1 MDEPDAGKL
10 IWLAALDTL
19 GYGAG
24 YPKRAFGLRT
34 KGDTTSMTKRDWTSV
49 PRADS
54 CPDFNNILAVLSK
67 SKPVRPTLF
76 EFFLNG
82 PLYERLAGDVPVRS
96 EDIRGYLS
104 TIHGFRNAGY
114 DYATLKIPG
123 FGFPSGERR
132 RGASVSLNEGAVI
145 KDRSS
150 FDTYAWPD
158 PREADYGFLDKLAP
172 ELPEGMKFILHGPCG
187 VLENAIR
194 LVGYEDLCF
203 MTIDDMPLVSDIFEA
218 VGSRLVEYYKS
229 CVSHEAVGAIIG
241 NDDWGFKSQTML
253 PPEQMRSL
261 VFPWHKQLVSVAH
274 AAGKPAI
281 LHSCGCLT
289 DVMDDIIDDMKY
301 DGKHSYEDTIQPVE
315 DAYDQYHDRIAILG
329 GIDVDFVCRSTP
341 EDVYERSLQ
350 MLKHDKA
357 YALGTGN
364 SVPEYV
370 PDENYF
376 AMIRAALDMRGE

>member
-1 MDEPDAGKL
+1 
-10 IWLAALDTL
+10 
-19 GYGAG
+19 
-24 YPKRAFGLRT
+24 
-34 KGDTTSMTKRDWTSV
+34 MTNRDWTSV
-49 PRADS
+49 PRVDAP
-54 CPDFNNILAVLSK
+54 PDFENVLAVLSK
-67 SKPVRPTLF
+67 SQPTRPTLF

-82 PLYERLAGDVPVRS
+82 PLYERLAGEVPSRPQ
-96 EDIRGYLS
+96 DIRGYLA
-104 TIHGFRNAGY
+104 TINGFRNAGY
-114 DYATLKIPG
+114 DYVTLPIPG

-132 RGASVSLNEGAVI
+132 RDASVSLNAGAVI
-145 KDRSS
+145 RDRSS
-150 FDTYAWPD
+150 FDSYAWQD
-158 PREADYGFLDKLAP
+158 PLEADYGLLDRLAP
-172 ELPEGMKFILHGPCG
+172 ALPEGMKFVVNGPGG
-187 VLENAIR
+187 VLENVIG

-203 MTIDDMPLVSDIFEA
+203 MTIDDMPLVGDIFEA
-218 VGSRLVEYYKS
+218 VGSRLVEYYRH

-241 NDDWGFKSQTML
+241 NDDWGFKSQMML
-253 PPEQMRSL
+253 PPEQMRGL

-289 DVMDDIIDDMKY
+289 EVMDDIIDEMRY

-341 EDVYERSLQ
+341 EAIYERSLQ
-350 MLKHDKA
+350 MVKHDKA

-376 AMIRAALDMRGE
+376 AMILAALDLREQ